1 MSWAQR
7 EIGALLLSVENSLR
21 VTGQSFAT
29 SVGGKQAVELDSDFF
44 LRVGR
49 RILQI
54 PERGREAKAKVVE
67 SREKK
72 RKLARNGLYP
82 NPRKRRRKASLFK
95 RKE

>member
-44 LRVGR
+44 LRVGATKGNFNDR
-49 RILQI
+49 N
-54 PERGREAKAKVVE
+54 VVAFG
-67 SREKK
+67 S
-72 RKLARNGLYP
+72 
-82 NPRKRRRKASLFK
+82 
-95 RKE
+95 